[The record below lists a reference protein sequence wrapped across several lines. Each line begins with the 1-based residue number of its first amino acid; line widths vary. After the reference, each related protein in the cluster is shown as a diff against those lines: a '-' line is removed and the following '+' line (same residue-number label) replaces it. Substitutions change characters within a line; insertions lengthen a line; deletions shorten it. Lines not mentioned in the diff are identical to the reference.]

1 MFELLIVVAVIAAFD
16 VVAVRWGADSRAN
29 TPTNGNYEIPGGRP

>member
-16 VVAVRWGADSRAN
+16 VVAVRWGADSRA
-29 TPTNGNYEIPGGRP
+29 TATTTESHELPGGRP